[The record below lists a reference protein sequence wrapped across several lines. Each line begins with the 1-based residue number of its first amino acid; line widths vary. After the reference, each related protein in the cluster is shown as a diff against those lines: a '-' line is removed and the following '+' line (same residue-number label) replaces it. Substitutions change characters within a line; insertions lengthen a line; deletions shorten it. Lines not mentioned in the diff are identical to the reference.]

1 MRLEHIPIVLGV
13 IAALIGGFLIYDA
26 VSPEGARPLRER
38 RRRQR
43 AEINIPGELFAGL
56 GTLCL
61 AGALFGGDQWR
72 WTTVLVITGT
82 MLIVIG
88 AVMNRA
94 FLREMLFFRGS
105 SRRTEEHETP
115 PVAPK
120 KEDEP
125 RLRIR

>member
-1 MRLEHIPIVLGV
+1 M
-13 IAALIGGFLIYDA
+13 IAALIGIFLIYDA
-26 VSPEGARPLRER
+26 LSPEGPRPYRER

-43 AEINIPGELFAGL
+43 AEINVSGELFAGF

-82 MLIVIG
+82 LLIILG
-88 AVMNRA
+88 GILNRA

-105 SRRTEEHETP
+105 SRRTEEHETQ
-115 PVAPK
+115 PVAHK